1 MSLAYE
7 TKGHRA
13 SQPGLRGHSVGQLF
27 PFTVIARGHGDV
39 LLWHAMDMRTGN
51 EGRPCRT
58 YNEAVI
64 DIASIKLR
72 NLMHS

>member
-1 MSLAYE
+1 MSNAYQ
-7 TKGHRA
+7 TIGHRA

-27 PFTVIARGHGDV
+27 PFTVIARGCGDA
-39 LLWHAMDMRTGN
+39 LMWHAMDMRTGN
-51 EGRPCRT
+51 EGRACRT

-64 DIASIKLR
+64 DITSIKLR